1 MGGKAIALPSGFVV
15 GWLRNKPQFGAQY
28 RIFLIIHKKL
38 SLVNCMFFGFFGETV
53 TGRREN
59 GFKGAKNKNKF
70 SKTLVKKQKSYYSL

>member
-1 MGGKAIALPSGFVV
+1 MAFPCDFVV

-53 TGRREN
+53 TGRRE
-59 GFKGAKNKNKF
+59 KGYKA
-70 SKTLVKKQKSYYSL
+70 LKKEK